1 MFAVDL
7 SLKKMRR
14 AASISLLKFNMN
26 LQRLMSEVLEDAF
39 QIWQF

>member
-14 AASISLLKFNMN
+14 AASISRLKFTMN
-26 LQRLMSEVLEDAF
+26 LQKLMSQVLEEAF